1 MLDARAGQMF
11 SLDDETVKLIES
23 EMKTK
28 SNVFLLND
36 LAALSDDE
44 ILLLYREQIPS
55 GFLKVLSEPEL
66 VSSVLELFKNNLN
79 VSETSRVSFLHRNTL
94 LYRLDKVHRLTGL
107 NVKSFEDAVTFKLM
121 MVLFYEYRKR
131 TNN

>member
-36 LAALSDDE
+36 LAALSDEE

-79 VSETSRVSFLHRNTL
+79 VSETSRVSF
-94 LYRLDKVHRLTGL
+94 
-107 NVKSFEDAVTFKLM
+107 
-121 MVLFYEYRKR
+121 FY
-131 TNN
+131 